1 MFSITL
7 KFLEAV
13 KRNNSTEWLH
23 AHWDLYQQEKKR
35 FSQFVEAFLR
45 EAKSMHPI
53 LEDLQVKDCIYR
65 FNRDL
70 RFSKDGKP
78 YKENFGAIFA
88 Y

>member
-23 AHWDLYQQEKKR
+23 THRDLYQQEKKR

-45 EAKSMHPI
+45 EVKSMHPI

>member
-1 MFSITL
+1 
-7 KFLEAV
+7 
-13 KRNNSTEWLH
+13 
-23 AHWDLYQQEKKR
+23 
-35 FSQFVEAFLR
+35 
-45 EAKSMHPI
+45 MHPI